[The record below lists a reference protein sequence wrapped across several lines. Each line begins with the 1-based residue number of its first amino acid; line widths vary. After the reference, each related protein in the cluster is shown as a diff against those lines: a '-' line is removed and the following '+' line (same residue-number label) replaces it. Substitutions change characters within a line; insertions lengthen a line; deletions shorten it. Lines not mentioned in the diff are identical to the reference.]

1 MLEELR
7 KIRRDD
13 NVATDNALVIR
24 SICVYS
30 CRLCIYFVDEMLT
43 RHIFYSDLLGIQNTE
58 HTNTLL
64 FLSFFIPSLFLSFSR
79 CSMVAAKTAFCAIAH
94 FSFLFFSFHQRKE
107 LIQNLFIYF
116 FAQICYIFH
125 GQTQTQHESI
135 SSETKSD
142 VNLLMILFVPN
153 KINFY
158 ARHSC
163 SANKNFYFLVNCISK
178 IKFDAVN
185 ADRRTKTQMQYEI
198 FRSRL
203 YEILI
208 KMTDRLLS
216 RKADS
221 QR

>member
-94 FSFLFFSFHQRKE
+94 FSFLFFFFSPAKG
-107 LIQNLFIYF
+107 IDTKFIYLF
-116 FAQICYIFH
+116 FC
-125 GQTQTQHESI
+125 T
-135 SSETKSD
+135 
-142 VNLLMILFVPN
+142 NLLHFSWADPN
-153 KINFY
+153 TARINFK
-158 ARHSC
+158 R
-163 SANKNFYFLVNCISK
+163 N
-178 IKFDAVN
+178 
-185 ADRRTKTQMQYEI
+185 
-198 FRSRL
+198 
-203 YEILI
+203 
-208 KMTDRLLS
+208 
-216 RKADS
+216 
-221 QR
+221 